1 MDITPLLTTFSLIAL
16 AEFGDKTQ
24 LAVIALSARY
34 DRRKVFSGVIF
45 AFALVTGL
53 GVLVGD
59 VLYRFIPQDVIRILA
74 GLLFLAFGVLMLLSK
89 ESCETDGSTPPLG
102 NPFLSTFSMIA
113 LAEMGDKTQ
122 LSAITLVAKYDS
134 PYLVFAGAL
143 LALGLISLLGIFLG
157 KKLCEI
163 VPLSKIRLGAG
174 AMFILFGLLFL
185 AGF

>member
-24 LAVIALSARY
+24 LAVIALSAGY
-34 DRRKVFSGVIF
+34 DRLRVFAGVIL
-45 AFALVTGL
+45 AFTLVTGL

-59 VLYRFIPQDVIRILA
+59 VLFKIIDPDLMKIMS
-74 GLLFLAFGVLMLLSK
+74 GLVFVAFGVWTLLSK
-89 ESCETDGSTPPLG
+89 ESCEKEDASPLG
-102 NPFLSTFSMIA
+102 NPLLSTFSMIA

-122 LSAITLVAKYDS
+122 LSVITLAAKYDS
-134 PYLVFAGAL
+134 PYMVFLGAVIA
-143 LALGLISLLGIFLG
+143 LALISLLGILAG

-163 VPLSKIRLGAG
+163 VPLSRIRLGAG
-174 AMFILFGLLFL
+174 AMFILFGILFL